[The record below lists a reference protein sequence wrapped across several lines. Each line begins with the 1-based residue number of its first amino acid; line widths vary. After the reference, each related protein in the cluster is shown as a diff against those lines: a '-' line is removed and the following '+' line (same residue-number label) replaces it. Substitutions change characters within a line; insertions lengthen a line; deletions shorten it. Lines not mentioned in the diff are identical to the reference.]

1 MLVEFSFWS
10 LTNVMFGVILQF
22 SVSNIK
28 SDLMN
33 GDCLPVLN
41 DDAPVYVVI
50 GDGGNVEGLAS
61 Q

>member
-1 MLVEFSFWS
+1 
-10 LTNVMFGVILQF
+10 MFGAILQF

-50 GDGGNVEGLAS
+50 GDGGNVEGLALP
-61 Q
+61 